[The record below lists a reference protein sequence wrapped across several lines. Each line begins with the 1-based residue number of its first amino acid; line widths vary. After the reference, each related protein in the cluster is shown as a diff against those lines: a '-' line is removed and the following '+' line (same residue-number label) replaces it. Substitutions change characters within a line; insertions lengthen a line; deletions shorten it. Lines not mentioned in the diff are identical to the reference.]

1 MMMVRPSLIYLMP
14 MGDIREEHL
23 ASMAESIAEQ
33 FGLGVEISANQ
44 GVPAYALDEVRKQY
58 NSNLILTN
66 LLILCPPDGLKILG
80 VTHVD
85 LFSPIFSFV
94 FGEAQ
99 FGGKA
104 TVISSFRLGGETR
117 ENPGPGCP
125 TLISRLEKEAIH
137 ELGHTFGIRHCAD
150 PDCVM
155 HYSTGLACADRKFAF
170 FCPACRDLM
179 LWHMA
184 TDLFLK

>member
-1 MMMVRPSLIYLMP
+1 MIERPCIIYVMP
-14 MGDIREEHL
+14 MGDISAEHL
-23 ASMAESIAEQ
+23 TSMAESIDEQ
-33 FGLGVEISANQ
+33 FGLRVKITANQ
-44 GVPAYALDEVRKQY
+44 GIPAYALDAVRQQY
-58 NSNLILTN
+58 NSNLILKD
-66 LLILCPPDGLKILG
+66 LAAFCPPDGLKILG

-99 FGGKA
+99 FGGKC
-104 TVISSFRLGGETR
+104 TVISSFRLSGEAQS
-117 ENPGPGCP
+117 NPSPGCP

-137 ELGHTFGIRHCAD
+137 ELGHTFSLRHCAD

-155 HYSTGLACADRKFAF
+155 HYSSGLECADRKFAY
-170 FCPACRDLM
+170 FCRACRDLM

>member
-1 MMMVRPSLIYLMP
+1 MKERRSIIYIVP
-14 MGDIREEHL
+14 MGNVSDEHL
-23 ASMAESIAEQ
+23 AGVAEGIGEQ
-33 FGLGVEISANQ
+33 FGLQVRITANE
-44 GVPAYALDEVRKQY
+44 GVPAYALDANRQQY
-58 NSNLILTN
+58 NSNLILKR
-66 LLILCPPDGLKILG
+66 LLEFPASDGLKVLG

-99 FGGKA
+99 FGGKC
-104 TVISSFRLGGETR
+104 TVISSFRLNVDSGQKVS
-117 ENPGPGCP
+117 PGCP

-137 ELGHTFGIRHCAD
+137 ELGHTFGLRHCAD

-155 HYSTGLACADRKFAF
+155 HYSSGLECADRKFAF
-170 FCPACRDLM
+170 FCRACRDLM